1 MTKTLQPPSSL
12 LMGAA
17 GAGKTTSLVTYIEAG
32 LELFVIGTEPNFVD
46 SLLDSM
52 KARNLPIDR
61 LHWHAIS
68 PVAAGWTAI
77 NQMLMTVNAMSYEDI
92 TKLKQGI
99 KKEEQKS
106 LKDMLDT
113 IQNFKCDR
121 TGVAFGDA
129 TLWDDTRALA
139 LDSLS
144 GFSLMSMA
152 NTVGLKP
159 AIHQGEWGV
168 AMNVIEQVL
177 LKITSDARCFFT
189 LTAHIEKEIDQ
200 IGGGTKVM
208 VSTLG
213 AKLAPKIPKFFSE
226 VIWARRQL
234 NSPNFIWSTIS
245 NDADL
250 KNRALPIG
258 TDLKPSF
265 VPIVEAHKRRKS
277 LLGSP
282 SEALPAASVSQAQLP
297 AA

>member
-1 MTKTLQPPSSL
+1 MTKALKPPSSIIL
-12 LMGAA
+12 GAA
-17 GAGKTTSLVTYIEAG
+17 GAGKTTSLITYIEAG
-32 LELFVIGTEPNFVD
+32 LELFVIGTEPNFAD
-46 SLLDSM
+46 SLLDALSDR
-52 KARNLPIDR
+52 KLPIEK
-61 LHWHAIS
+61 LHYHEIS
-68 PVAAGWTAI
+68 PVAAGWSAI
-77 NQMLMTVNAMSYEDI
+77 NQMLTTVNAMSYEDI

-99 KKEEQKS
+99 SKTDQKA

-113 IQNFKCDR
+113 VQNFKCDR
-121 TGVAFGDA
+121 TGQSYGDA

-139 LDSLS
+139 IDSLS

-177 LKITSDARCFFT
+177 LKITSDAKCFFT

-200 IGGGTKVM
+200 ISGGTKVM

-213 AKLAPKIPKFFSE
+213 SKLAPKIPKFFSE
-226 VIWARRQL
+226 VVWAQRRM
-234 NSPNFIWSTIS
+234 NKPNFIWSTIS

-258 TDLKPSF
+258 AELAPSF
-265 VPIVEAHKRRKS
+265 LPIVEAHKRRKTQA
-277 LLGSP
+277 SP
-282 SEALPAASVSQAQLP
+282 SGTLPAASAPQAQSSS